1 MYSGPELGEG
11 FGFRRKVAAERRTAP
26 LRSATFSLV
35 TMVLSMRGGREE
47 GQTSGC
53 REWVISCISWGE
65 DKPALALRLFAVAR
79 VGMTKGSKWTAGC
92 SKEAIGCK
100 LKRRRRAES
109 MMLAWKEHR

>member
-65 DKPALALRLFAVAR
+65 DKPALALRLFAVVR
-79 VGMTKGSKWTAGC
+79 VGMTKGSKGPLAA
-92 SKEAIGCK
+92 E
-100 LKRRRRAES
+100 KRR
-109 MMLAWKEHR
+109 LAAS

>member
-1 MYSGPELGEG
+1 M
-11 FGFRRKVAAERRTAP
+11 RREP
-26 LRSATFSLV
+26 D
-35 TMVLSMRGGREE
+35 E

-53 REWVISCISWGE
+53 RELVIGCISWVEG
-65 DKPALALRLFAVAR
+65 KPALALRLFAVVR

-109 MMLAWKEHR
+109 MMLAWKERR